1 MQAMQ
6 RSVLNVAFLF
16 LIAQAVYSYKSNSI
30 QTSVGHSS
38 TLLNDGRPD
47 TCPRQIISEKSPQS
61 TFTLPGKKLKKWAT
75 QVMHIEVWVKTDNIL
90 FNKLQN

>member
-1 MQAMQ
+1 MQ

-30 QTSVGHSS
+30 QTSACHSA

-47 TCPRQIISEKSPQS
+47 TCARQIISEKSPQS
-61 TFTLPGKKLKKWAT
+61 AFTLPGKQLKKRAT
-75 QVMHIEVWVKTDNIL
+75 QVMHIEVRVKMDIIL
-90 FNKLQN
+90 FNKEHN